1 METDKLILRFI
12 QKNSRRSNN
21 LFNKVRGPVPQ
32 NKTYYKAILIKTM
45 PHCTKTN
52 KSMIQNREP
61 TNILMHMWA
70 FVPRQK

>member
-1 METDKLILRFI
+1 MFVTPAQRLYDPIFA
-12 QKNSRRSNN
+12 NN
-21 LFNKVRGPVPQ
+21 VRGPVPL

-70 FVPRQK
+70 FVPR